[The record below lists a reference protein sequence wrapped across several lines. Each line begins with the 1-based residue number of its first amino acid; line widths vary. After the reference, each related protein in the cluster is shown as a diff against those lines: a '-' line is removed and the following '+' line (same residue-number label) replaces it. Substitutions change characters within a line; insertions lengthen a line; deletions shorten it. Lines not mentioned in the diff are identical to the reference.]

1 MKRFNSLANLSC
13 TALSPACKEPCFLK
27 IFTARSC
34 GKVMFLHVSVILFTG
49 GGEGGSVPSCIT
61 GHMTGERLCTGGLCS
76 EGVSVHGSLCLGGCF
91 CGWRVSLSRRGLCTG
106 GLCSEGV
113 SVHGSLCLGG
123 CFCGW
128 RVSLS
133 RRGLCLGVSVWGV
146 CPGWVVSVRGGGS
159 VRETPRQKP
168 PYWNAFFSTTGLF
181 VTWLRCLKDN
191 LYKFID
197 IWTVFTYLTTISFFC
212 FF

>member
-1 MKRFNSLANLSC
+1 
-13 TALSPACKEPCFLK
+13 
-27 IFTARSC
+27 
-34 GKVMFLHVSVILFTG
+34 MFLHVSVILFTG
-49 GGEGGSVPSCIT
+49 GGGGFCPIMHHRS
-61 GHMTGERLCTGGLCS
+61 HDWGEALYRGSLFRGGLCPRES
-76 EGVSVHGSLCLGGCF
+76 LSGGVFLWMEGVSFQEGSLYRGSLFRGGLCPRESLSGGVFLWVEGVSFQEGSLSGGLCLGG
-91 CGWRVSLSRRGLCTG
+91 LSR
-106 GLCSEGV
+106 V
-113 SVHGSLCLGG
+113 GSLCK
-123 CFCGW
+123 
-128 RVSLS
+128 
-133 RRGLCLGVSVWGV
+133 
-146 CPGWVVSVRGGGS
+146 GGGS